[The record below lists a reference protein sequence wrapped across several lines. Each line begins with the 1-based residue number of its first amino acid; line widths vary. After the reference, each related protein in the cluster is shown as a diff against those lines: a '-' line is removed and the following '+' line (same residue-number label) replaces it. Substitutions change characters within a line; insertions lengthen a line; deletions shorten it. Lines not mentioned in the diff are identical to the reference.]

1 MTTPLGPQVVPCDDK
16 STSYLRMDEHHYR
29 LELRSTGSDDL
40 ECVGWEV
47 PDPPTLQGAAQQ
59 PEDGGVQVTPGEK

>member
-1 MTTPLGPQVVPCDDK
+1 
-16 STSYLRMDEHHYR
+16 MDEYHHR

-40 ECVGWEV
+40 EFISREV
-47 PDPPTLQGAAQQ
+47 PDPATLQRAAQQ